1 MKDFCRVEPFDL
13 MQYFYRSAHDP
24 IIHAVVHTN
33 GRIDPDLLG
42 TAFQQSCQAVP
53 VIGCSFSVEG
63 KRPQWNLQG
72 FSKSAFVQ
80 LILPAA
86 DEESAEEQL
95 LTSSINIAAGPQVKA
110 GVIRKRDGDTLC
122 VLINHMVCDGG
133 GFKEYLYLVCSLY
146 NRLCEGEKP
155 SILSPVT
162 RSIRPIFSAFS
173 LFERV
178 RLFLPPWGIPSP
190 AHQDGY
196 ALQGDNTCPFI
207 CTREITPEMLGTIRE
222 TGKENGATVNDVLL
236 AAYGR
241 VLCRNLERADLLI
254 PCPVDLGKYLPTG
267 TQRGICNLTS
277 NYMCSLSVKKDDPFK
292 ATLQQVS
299 AQMAGQKGS
308 ADCLKPVRLL
318 SALFRLLPFRTLQK
332 TFNRAFTIPVISY
345 TNLGILD
352 DTRLRLYDAAVTGAF
367 LTGAIKYVPY
377 FQIAASTFR
386 GTMTLSCNLYG
397 TPSDRI
403 QIERILEAVVN
414 ETQALK
420 KGTQK
425 HFQDVLRMNQD

>member
-24 IIHAVVHTN
+24 IIHAIVHTN
-33 GRIDPDLLG
+33 GRIDPDLLE

-53 VIGCSFSVEG
+53 VIGCSFSVER
-63 KRPQWNLQG
+63 KQPQWNLQR
-72 FSKSAFVQ
+72 FPKKAFVQ

-86 DEESAEEQL
+86 DEETAEEQF

-122 VLINHMVCDGG
+122 VLINHMACDGG

-146 NRLCEGEKP
+146 TSLCKGQKP
-155 SILSPVT
+155 SIPSPVT

-178 RLFLPPWGIPSP
+178 KLSLPPWDIPSP

-196 ALQGDNTCPFI
+196 ALKGDNTSPFI
-207 CTREITPEMLGTIRE
+207 CAREVSPEKLSAIQE
-222 TGKENGATVNDVLL
+222 AGKKSGATVNDVLL
-236 AAYGR
+236 TAYAR
-241 VLCRNLERADLLI
+241 ILCRNLKRENILI
-254 PCPVDLGKYLPTG
+254 PCPVDLSKYLPTG

-277 NYMCSLSVKKDDPFK
+277 NYMCNLHVKKDDSFK
-292 ATLQQVS
+292 STLQQVS
-299 AQMAGQKGS
+299 AQMAGQKRSDG
-308 ADCLKPVRLL
+308 CLKPVKLL
-318 SALFRLLPFRTLQK
+318 SALFRLLPFGTLQK

-352 DTRLRLYDAAVTGAF
+352 DTRLRLNDTTITGVF

-377 FQIAASTFR
+377 FQVAASTFR
-386 GTMTLSCNLYG
+386 STMTLSCNLYG
-397 TPSDRI
+397 MPSDRI
-403 QIERILEAVVN
+403 QIEQILEAVAN
-414 ETQALK
+414 EMQTL
-420 KGTQK
+420 
-425 HFQDVLRMNQD
+425 